1 MNKRILKND
10 FLEIEYLTNSLHI
23 VGLYCAGK
31 PNLMADVSSL
41 PPIPTPYGDF
51 HFRGGHRL
59 WHSPEAMPRTYIP
72 DTGELKITD
81 FKNGV
86 TLESPTEPGTGIRKR
101 IDVQLA
107 PDKPS
112 ATLTH
117 TLTNDGLWPVEL
129 APWAI
134 TQFRLGGKVILPMP
148 VGNVDDAGLLPNRQI
163 SLWPYTQINDPRLKL
178 DDQFIL
184 FQADALL
191 PPFKMGYFNPH
202 GWMAY
207 WVDGV
212 LFRKTFE
219 VHSGVSHPDNNSNAE
234 MYCNDKFV
242 ELESLAPLKILNP
255 GASITHLET
264 WDIFYGLDSLP
275 KEIYELLSAP

>member
-1 MNKRILKND
+1 MSNRILKND
-10 FLEIEYLTNSLHI
+10 FLEIQYLTNSLQI
-23 VGLYCAGK
+23 VGLYTAGK

-51 HFRGGHRL
+51 HFHGGHRL

-72 DTGELKITD
+72 DAGELKITD
-81 FKNGV
+81 FTHGV

-129 APWAI
+129 APWSI
-134 TQFRLGGKVILPMP
+134 TQFHLGGTVILPMP
-148 VGNVDDAGLLPNRQI
+148 VGNVDDAGLLPNRQF
-163 SLWPYTQINDPRLKL
+163 SLWPYARINDPRLKL
-178 DDQFIL
+178 GDQFTL

-207 WVDGV
+207 WVDGL
-212 LFRKTFE
+212 LFRKTFKA
-219 VHSGVSHPDNNSNAE
+219 HTGVSHPDNNSNAE
-234 MYCNDKFV
+234 IYCSDKFV
-242 ELESLAPLKILNP
+242 ELESLAPLKILDP

-264 WDIFYGLDSLP
+264 WEIFYGLDSLP
-275 KEIYELLSAP
+275 REIYELLSAP